1 MDTLTIIE
9 WVLIIGVVAFY
20 FGMPA
25 VAKSIANAEKRL
37 KVVNVLNIIYLL
49 ISIALIVEIVSQFFI
64 YDMASD
70 YKLSRVGLIFITIV
84 MYCYT
89 TFFKKKQWFE

>member
-9 WVLIIGVVAFY
+9 WILIIGVVAFY